1 MNRAAAAVP
10 AALAHRA
17 TQLAA
22 AGLVVCALFAAT
34 QFPKPLSASY
44 GADLM
49 LLALLLAGRAP
60 WRELAAHPFARLL
73 LLFAAYGIAQAALA
87 AQRVPDIG
95 FAAQLSAVAAPVKL
109 GAFACVIGWWLAE
122 HPRWTWPA
130 LALMLIGL
138 ALWTLAEMPWG
149 DLGAL
154 TDGTLRL
161 RLGYAENLVG
171 MLAAIAVLGLAL
183 QAQSLRWPAS
193 AIARAGV
200 TTTLALGLVLFAAA
214 LLFAQSR
221 GAWLALVL
229 TLPLAAIGLRRAD
242 AEPARGGD
250 RRLRAAIALLVLLMV
265 AWFLSQPLV
274 SARLRGGWALA
285 QALLHGDHA
294 VLETSSIGLRLDLY
308 ALGIK
313 VWLEAPLFGWGLRS
327 IGPLIAASGLHWG
340 GYVPPHLHNA
350 YLQIAVG
357 LGAVG
362 LALLAAMSG
371 ILLRDLWRARRLRQ
385 FDPRLCWTLLGSLAI
400 VLIVNAF
407 DFLLW
412 SNGYMRTPLMILLG
426 AALSVSLRMRRLV
439 ASGATAVPAA
449 TAG

>member
-1 MNRAAAAVP
+1 MNRATAAP
-10 AALAHRA
+10 AARAHRT

-22 AGLVVCALFAAT
+22 IGLAICALFAAT

-49 LLALLLAGRAP
+49 LLALLIAGRAP

-73 LLFAAYGIAQAALA
+73 LLFATYGIAQAALA
-87 AQRVPDIG
+87 TQRVPDIG
-95 FAAQLSAVAAPVKL
+95 FALQLSAVAAPVKL

-130 LALMLIGL
+130 LALLL
-138 ALWTLAEMPWG
+138 AGMTVWTLSETPWN

-154 TDGTLRL
+154 ADGSLRL

-183 QAQSLRWPAS
+183 QTQRRRQPAS
-193 AIARAGV
+193 AIARVGV
-200 TTTLALGLVLFAAA
+200 TTTLALGLALFATV

-221 GAWLALVL
+221 GAWLALAL
-229 TLPLAAIGLRRAD
+229 ALPLASIGLQRAS
-242 AEPARGGD
+242 AESARDGD
-250 RRLRAAIALLVLLMV
+250 RRLHAAVGLLALLPV
-265 AWFLSQPLV
+265 AWFLSQPLI
-274 SARLRGGWALA
+274 SARLHGGWTLA
-285 QALLHGDHA
+285 QALLHDDRA
-294 VLETSSIGLRLDLY
+294 VLETSSVGLRLDLY

-313 VWLEAPLFGWGLRS
+313 AWLQAPLFGWGLRS
-327 IGPLIAASGLHWG
+327 VAPLIAASGLHWG

-371 ILLRDLWRARRLRQ
+371 VLLHDLWRARRVPQL
-385 FDPRLCWTLLGSLAI
+385 DPCLCWTLLGSLAI

-426 AALSVSLRMRRLV
+426 AALGVSLRLRRTGV
-439 ASGATAVPAA
+439 SGTAAAA
-449 TAG
+449 TDG

>member
-1 MNRAAAAVP
+1 MNRATAVP
-10 AALAHRA
+10 VARAHRA

-22 AGLVVCALFAAT
+22 IGLAICALFAAT

-73 LLFAAYGIAQAALA
+73 LLFAAYGIAQSVLA
-87 AQRVPDIG
+87 AQRTPAIG
-95 FAAQLSAVAAPVKL
+95 FVLQLSAVAEPVKL
-109 GAFACVIGWWLAE
+109 GAFACVIGWWLAKR
-122 HPRWTWPA
+122 PRWTWPA
-130 LALMLIGL
+130 LMLMLAGM
-138 ALWTLAEMPWG
+138 AAWTLSEMPWR

-154 TDGTLRL
+154 LDGSLRL

-171 MLAAIAVLGLAL
+171 MLAAIAVLGLVL
-183 QAQSLRWPAS
+183 QTQRPHRPAR
-193 AIARAGV
+193 AIARA
-200 TTTLALGLVLFAAA
+200 TATATLTLGLLLFSAA

-221 GAWLALVL
+221 GAWLALA
-229 TLPLAAIGLRRAD
+229 LALAMVSLDLRRAHI
-242 AEPARGGD
+242 EPASRGD
-250 RRLRAAIALLVLLMV
+250 RRLHAAAGFLALLLV
-265 AWFLSQPLV
+265 AWFLSRPLII
-274 SARLRGGWALA
+274 ARLHGGWALV

-294 VLETSSIGLRLDLY
+294 VLATSSAGLRLDLY

-313 VWLEAPLFGWGLRS
+313 AWLQAPLFGWGLRS
-327 IGPLIAASGLHWG
+327 VGPLIAASGLRWG
-340 GYVPPHLHNA
+340 SYVPPHLHDA

-357 LGAVG
+357 LGAIG
-362 LALLAAMSG
+362 LALLAAMCG
-371 ILLRDLWRARRLRQ
+371 VLLRDLWRARRLPQ
-385 FDPRLCWTLLGSLAI
+385 LDPLLCRTLLGSLAI

-426 AALSVSLRMRRLV
+426 AALGVSFRLRRLAV
-439 ASGATAVPAA
+439 SGPTAAAA
-449 TAG
+449 TTGG

>member
-1 MNRAAAAVP
+1 MNRAIATP
-10 AALAHRA
+10 AARVHRA
-17 TQLAA
+17 SQLAA
-22 AGLVVCALFAAT
+22 IGLAICALFAAT

-49 LLALLLAGRAP
+49 LLALLLAGRTP

-73 LLFAAYGIAQAALA
+73 LLFAAYGIAQSVLA
-87 AQRVPDIG
+87 AQRTPAIG
-95 FAAQLSAVAAPVKL
+95 FALQLSAVAEPVKL

-130 LALMLIGL
+130 LALMLAGM
-138 ALWTLAEMPWG
+138 AAWTLSEMPWQ

-154 TDGTLRL
+154 LDGSLRL

-171 MLAAIAVLGLAL
+171 MLAAIAVLGLVL
-183 QAQSLRWPAS
+183 QTQRPHRPAR
-193 AIARAGV
+193 AIARA
-200 TTTLALGLVLFAAA
+200 TATAMLILGLLLFSAA

-221 GAWLALVL
+221 GAWLALAL
-229 TLPLAAIGLRRAD
+229 TLPLASIGLRHTA
-242 AEPARGGD
+242 AEPARGRN
-250 RRLRAAIALLVLLMV
+250 RRLRTTAGLLALLAV
-265 AWFLSQPLV
+265 AWFLGQPQT
-274 SARLRGGWALA
+274 SARLQGGWALA
-285 QALLHGDHA
+285 QALLHDDRA
-294 VLETSSIGLRLDLY
+294 VLATSSVGLRLDLY

-313 VWLEAPLFGWGLRS
+313 AWLHAPLFGWGLRS
-327 IGPLIAASGLHWG
+327 IGPLIAASGLRWG
-340 GYVPPHLHNA
+340 SYVPPHLHDA

-357 LGAVG
+357 LGAIG

-371 ILLRDLWRARRLRQ
+371 VLLRDLWRARRLPP
-385 FDPRLCWTLLGSLAI
+385 FDPLLCRTLLGSLAI

-426 AALSVSLRMRRLV
+426 AALGVSFRLRRLAV
-439 ASGATAVPAA
+439 SGPTAAAA
-449 TAG
+449 TTGG